1 MDINRYMVKA
11 KKKVEKI
18 YKKMSCEYKDIY

>member
-1 MDINRYMVKA
+1 MDIEKYIVKA

>member
-1 MDINRYMVKA
+1 MNIEKYIVKA